1 MSTLVLDLIFSDRF
15 CSALVW
21 STLSRIGLVGLLR
34 LAWSVLMINSSAQ
47 RAKWTDQ
54 TAPSS
59 EQTANWSI
67 DKASSKV
74 KTVFSSCRSAWS
86 RSRRRRG
93 RRPHEVFGFAS
104 NVLIIDGELRKTF
117 GQCSTLKRASRSL
130 AKTGSKADRHR
141 LQRSR
146 CWLVIALVANDRSAA
161 SIRWGRPGQLGHTF

>member
-1 MSTLVLDLIFSDRF
+1 MLFDHLGSQLSPPDSL
-15 CSALVW
+15 CSVQAASCEPL
-21 STLSRIGLVGLLR
+21 TA
-34 LAWSVLMINSSAQ
+34 AWSVLMINSSAQ

-67 DKASSKV
+67 EKASSKV
-74 KTVFSSCRSAWS
+74 KTALSSCRSAWS

-130 AKTGSKADRHR
+130 AKTGF
-141 LQRSR
+141 
-146 CWLVIALVANDRSAA
+146 
-161 SIRWGRPGQLGHTF
+161 WGPPWRVKNHSVFDVFRR

>member
-1 MSTLVLDLIFSDRF
+1 MLFDRLDSQLSPPGSL
-15 CSALVW
+15 CSVQAASCEPL
-21 STLSRIGLVGLLR
+21 TG
-34 LAWSVLMINSSAQ
+34 AWSVLMINSSAQ

-59 EQTANWSI
+59 EQTANCSI
-67 DKASSKV
+67 EKASSEV
-74 KTVFSSCRSAWS
+74 ETALSSCRSAWS

-130 AKTGSKADRHR
+130 AKTGLHLLHITSSFR
-141 LQRSR
+141 RSEF
-146 CWLVIALVANDRSAA
+146 
-161 SIRWGRPGQLGHTF
+161 GKP